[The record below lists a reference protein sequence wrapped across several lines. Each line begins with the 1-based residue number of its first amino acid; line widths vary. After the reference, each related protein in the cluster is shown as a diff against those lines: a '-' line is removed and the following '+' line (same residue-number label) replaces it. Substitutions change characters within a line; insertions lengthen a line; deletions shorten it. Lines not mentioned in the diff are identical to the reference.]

1 MAGYSI
7 NRIPETQR
15 VFLDG
20 IPSLWRAPSA
30 SEFIVDFQTSKYLGQ
45 GSIKVT
51 LPVYGS
57 LIFNTATNG
66 NNAESSSVS
75 FFKSDIEDS
84 ATIFAWVKASRPVS
98 LRLKASILFPP
109 GVIAVGP
116 YASASTSVNISSGE
130 WTLIKLSN
138 ELFLQDDEYDYPV
151 GFNFVVDATENNLPV
166 TLHISSPCFYATL
179 DFINNPA
186 ILDIASNLPEF
197 IRQLDTEQDKP
208 YQLLRFLEAA
218 TIHTGELLS
227 LIEGFIYSDIS
238 EGKDQNDLTTLS
250 TLVDVLAVDRQYM
263 FWLSQFTGTQL
274 VNPTTGFTPWE
285 NLPKNLDG
293 KTTWQELDLIDEIE
307 SADDA
312 APWQAIQ
319 DFNTEP
325 EGIVNFLRWQISTS
339 YYGINAGTRESIIE
353 SVKRV
358 LTGTKTVNYQVL
370 QPFNWTIKITTLKS
384 ETPDSSLIDIGEPV
398 PEILELIEPT
408 KPAGFLVLHELI

>member
-1 MAGYSI
+1 M
-7 NRIPETQR
+7 
-15 VFLDG
+15 
-20 IPSLWRAPSA
+20 
-30 SEFIVDFQTSKYLGQ
+30 
-45 GSIKVT
+45 
-51 LPVYGS
+51 
-57 LIFNTATNG
+57 
-66 NNAESSSVS
+66 
-75 FFKSDIEDS
+75 
-84 ATIFAWVKASRPVS
+84 
-98 LRLKASILFPP
+98 
-109 GVIAVGP
+109 
-116 YASASTSVNISSGE
+116 
-130 WTLIKLSN
+130 
-138 ELFLQDDEYDYPV
+138 
-151 GFNFVVDATENNLPV
+151 
-166 TLHISSPCFYATL
+166 
-179 DFINNPA
+179 
-186 ILDIASNLPEF
+186 
-197 IRQLDTEQDKP
+197 
-208 YQLLRFLEAA
+208 LRFLEAA